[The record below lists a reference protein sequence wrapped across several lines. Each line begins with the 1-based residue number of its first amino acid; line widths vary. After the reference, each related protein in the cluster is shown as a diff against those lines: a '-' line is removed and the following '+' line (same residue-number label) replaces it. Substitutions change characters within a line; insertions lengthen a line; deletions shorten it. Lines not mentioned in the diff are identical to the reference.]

1 MGSDT
6 MSKVIKKDKIYLVQS
21 TYGSYPFNN
30 KQSAEQLNTHL
41 NNYEKIAKQHK
52 ATEQTLDKMQKGVI
66 QLQMSLKLAQDD
78 LDKIKK
84 EIDI

>member
-1 MGSDT
+1 
-6 MSKVIKKDKIYLVQS
+6 MSKIIKKNKIYLVQS

-52 ATEQTLDKMQKGVI
+52 ATEATLDRIQKQVI
-66 QLQMSLKLAQDD
+66 SLQMTCSILSDELQR
-78 LDKIKK
+78 LHE
-84 EIDI
+84 EIL